1 MSIDRI
7 GKGPGGPPGVTTP
20 DAAGVKGST
29 TERASSTGATFEVG
43 GTKAASAT
51 GATNEISPA
60 DQVRSGEISLDAYLD
75 QRVSEATKHLDGKL
89 PSEDL
94 ADIQR
99 LLRSQLAS
107 DPTLVEM
114 VRAATGATPVASDE

>member
-7 GKGPGGPPGVTTP
+7 GKGPGAAIP
-20 DAAGVKGST
+20 DASGVRGGA
-29 TERASSTGATFEVG
+29 TEQATRTGKTFEVG
-43 GTKAASAT
+43 GAKPADAT
-51 GATNEISPA
+51 STTQGISPA
-60 DQVRSGEISLDAYLD
+60 DQVRSGELSLDAYLD
-75 QRVSEATKHLDGKL
+75 QRVGEATRHLEGKL
-89 PSEDL
+89 PASDL

-99 LLRSQLAS
+99 MLRSQLAS